1 MKTKAR
7 SSAQRNGSEPKGYP
21 TTALPYGMER
31 NVPAGTL
38 YLPAEHRGNVFLRLP
53 DGRYFMVGIGVL
65 ITVIEG
71 KGRREPIF
79 RWGDRRVTRLPN
91 GAPSE
96 YLLCKRSKYNG
107 IMVQ

>member
-7 SSAQRNGSEPKGYP
+7 SLVQRKGSEPKGYA
-21 TTALPYGMER
+21 TTSLPYGMER
-31 NVPAGTL
+31 NATPDTF
-38 YLPAEHRGNVFLRLP
+38 YLPAERKGNVYLRLP
-53 DGRYFMVGIGVL
+53 SGRYFSVGAGVL

-91 GAPSE
+91 GAPNE

-107 IMVQ
+107 IMVE